1 MVQWFETPFR
11 EPPMMNRMPD
21 PIERTINLVL
31 DRLQDL
37 EPTEY
42 DLGTPNRD
50 RGRYRQDYRTGSH
63 ALPYLF
69 VQAEHRQAK
78 AVAYIVLILGKIG
91 IVEAIEPVRAIRAQY
106 QALDHK
112 DPWDY
117 AVIGQANMALALLD
131 DASFVNKLIRLEHS

>member
-1 MVQWFETPFR
+1 MVEWFETPFR

-42 DLGTPNRD
+42 DLGTPQLEIVED
-50 RGRYRQDYRTGSH
+50 IDKIIALGRR
-63 ALPYLF
+63 ALPYLL
-69 VQAEHRQAK
+69 VQAERRQAK

-106 QALDHK
+106 QALDNK

-117 AVIGQANMALALLD
+117 AVIGQANVALALLD
-131 DASFVNKLIRLEHS
+131 NASL